1 MKSKFVNPALFK
13 LERRKGLSALIWFSV
28 ITGVLVFVTCALFST
43 VQQILSDN
51 EMLSKLGIS
60 LTSMAEYFDAEAVQM
75 WMLPVLLFVACSVV
89 STTTSEFRNGSFE
102 LIYSLNVSRT
112 EVVRTKF
119 IKVVLD
125 IVIINVVA
133 FLMALTGMAIFA
145 KGDFNFVNLLVYLLL
160 AICVSIQVA
169 MFIFAIALLGKKR
182 MNMFGSVILVLVS
195 YLLCTLMNVGADK
208 STQWLGFFTPL
219 STLNG
224 SIMQNGFAGLF
235 KNGIVLLVWTAVSV
249 VLFVCGILKFKKED
263 LV

>member
-13 LERRKGLSALIWFSV
+13 LERRKGLSVLVWFSIV
-28 ITGVLVFVTCALFST
+28 TGVLVFVTCALFST
-43 VQQILSDN
+43 VQQMLSDN
-51 EMLSKLGIS
+51 EVLSKLGIS
-60 LTSMAEYFDAEAVQM
+60 LTSMAEYFDTEAVQM
-75 WMLPVLLFVACSVV
+75 WMLPVILFVACSVI

-102 LIYSLNVSRT
+102 LIYSLNVSRC

-119 IKVVLD
+119 IKTILD
-125 IVIINVVA
+125 IVIINIVA
-133 FLMALTGMAIFA
+133 FLMALIGMSAFA
-145 KGDFNFVNLLVYLLL
+145 KGDFNFVNLLIYLLV

-169 MFIFAIALLGKKR
+169 MFVYALALFGKRKI
-182 MNMFGSVILVLVS
+182 NMFGGVILVLVF
-195 YLLCTLMNVGADK
+195 YLLCTLMSVGADK

-235 KNGIVLLVWTAVSV
+235 KNGIVLLIWTVVSI
-249 VLFVCGILKFKKED
+249 VLFVLGSLKFKKED